1 MSSSRGSVSTNDFLF
16 TVINGASL
24 LVCLLAAISV
34 LIRKLYL
41 KLVYRLA
48 LYQVLAS
55 LSLATVYVF
64 QIVLVNYTENP
75 QVYRRVCTALGWLF
89 MYTQWMKLLFTMW
102 VIVHLFCL
110 AVLHKNL
117 KKLEA
122 LYVVTS
128 LLVPAA
134 IASIPLITH
143 SYGLSPTH
151 ALCYVYDAVDNSSE
165 QKAATERLILWDAP
179 AIIILI
185 AGSTAMVVMV
195 IRLARQVCWRF
206 KYEPISN
213 NDQFSKAVKQLL
225 PLAAFPI
232 LFFFF
237 MIPTLTYNIISF
249 TARHDPTEAI
259 IIMALI
265 SASMWNMTSGL
276 TLIIHIVVARCVWK
290 RKPVYLIQVR
300 WVI

>member
-1 MSSSRGSVSTNDFLF
+1 MNSSRGSVSTTELLF
-16 TVINGASL
+16 TVTNGASL
-24 LVCLLAAISV
+24 LVCLLAAILV
-34 LIRKLYL
+34 LVLKLYL

-55 LSLATVYVF
+55 LSLATVDVF
-64 QIVLVNYTENP
+64 QLVFVNYTENP
-75 QVYRRVCTALGWLF
+75 QVYGQVCTAVGWLL

-102 VIVHLFCL
+102 VTFHLFCF

-117 KKLEA
+117 KKLEV

-128 LLVPAA
+128 LLIPAA

-143 SYGLSPTH
+143 SYGRSPSRTV
-151 ALCYVYDAVDNSSE
+151 CYINEGISNSTAV
-165 QKAATERLILWDAP
+165 TERLILWDAP
-179 AIIILI
+179 AMIILL

-195 IRLARQVCWRF
+195 IGLARRTCRRF

-237 MIPTLTYNIISF
+237 MIPLLTYDIISS
-249 TARHDPTEAI
+249 TRHDLPGAI
-259 IIMALI
+259 TIMVLI
-265 SASMWNMTSGL
+265 CASMWSMTSGL
-276 TLIIHIVVARCVWK
+276 TLIIHIVVAKCVQK
-290 RKPVYLIQVR
+290 RKSVYLTQIRYVLQNT
-300 WVI
+300 